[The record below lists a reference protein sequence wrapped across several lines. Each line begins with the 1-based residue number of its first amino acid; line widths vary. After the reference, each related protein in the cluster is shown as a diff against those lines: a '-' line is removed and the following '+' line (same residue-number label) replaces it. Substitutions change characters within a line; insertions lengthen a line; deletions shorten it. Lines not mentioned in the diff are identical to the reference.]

1 MSVANLQTLE
11 GKTKN
16 IEAEILSAFAESLRG
31 EFLTP
36 DAPGYDEARSIWN
49 AMIDRKPGLIVRCQG
64 ASDIIKT
71 VQFAREHRALT
82 SVCGAGHNIAGNAVC
97 DGGLMVDLRGMKS
110 VWVDPAAKVAR
121 VEPGVTLGDLDRETQ
136 MFGLATPT
144 GINST
149 TGISGL
155 TLGGG
160 FGWLSRRY
168 GLTIDNLRSADM
180 VTAEGKLVRASQNE
194 NADLFW
200 GIRGGGGN
208 FGVASSFEF
217 NLHPVGPEVLSG
229 LVIHPWEAASDVLN
243 FYREFVPKTPEELNV
258 WFILRQ
264 APPLPFLPPEVH
276 GKHIVIL
283 ACFYAGDIAQ
293 GEKLFAPLRQFGK
306 PIADVIAPHAF
317 TAWQSAFDPLL
328 APGAR
333 NYWKSHNFKEL
344 PDDLLKTLIKNGE
357 KLPTPLSEIFV
368 GMLGGAINRVA
379 PDATAY
385 PHRDAE
391 FVMNVH
397 TRWED
402 PSQDPICVQWSR
414 NFFKETEPFATGGV
428 YVNFMPDDEAGR
440 IGGAYAKNYSRLVEL
455 KKKYDPENFF
465 RMNQNI
471 SPKGT
476 A

>member
-1 MSVANLQTLE
+1 M
-11 GKTKN
+11 
-16 IEAEILSAFAESLRG
+16 AEISVLKLDGKKKNFDSDTLSAFAASLRG
-31 EFLTP
+31 ELLNPTSL
-36 DAPGYDEARSIWN
+36 GYDEARSIWN
-49 AMIDRKPGLIVRCQG
+49 AMIDRRPGLIARCQG

-71 VQFAREHRALT
+71 IRFARENTLLT
-82 SVCGAGHNIAGNAVC
+82 SICGAGHNIAGNAVC
-97 DGGLMVDLRGMKS
+97 EGGLMIDLRKMKS
-110 VWVDPAAKVAR
+110 VWVDPVAKTAR

-149 TGISGL
+149 TGIAGL

-180 VTAEGKLVRASQNE
+180 VTAEGKLLRASDNG

-229 LVIHPWEAASDVLN
+229 LVIHPWESVSEVLS
-243 FYREFVPKTPEELNV
+243 FYRDFVPKTPEDLNV
-258 WFILRQ
+258 WFVLRQ
-264 APPLPFLPPEVH
+264 APPLPFIPQSFH
-276 GKHIVIL
+276 GKPIVIL
-283 ACFYAGDIAQ
+283 ACFFAGEIAK
-293 GEKLFAPLRQFGK
+293 GEKLFAPLRKFGK
-306 PIADVIAPHAF
+306 PIADVIGPTPF

-328 APGAR
+328 TPGSR
-333 NYWKSHNFKEL
+333 NYWKSHNFKKLSDEFFNILIRSGGQL
-344 PDDLLKTLIKNGE
+344 PSPMT
-357 KLPTPLSEIFV
+357 EIFV
-368 GMLGGAINRVA
+368 GMLGGAINRIPA
-379 PDATAY
+379 DATAY

-397 TRWED
+397 ARWEK
-402 PSQDPICVQWSR
+402 PSDDGKCVNWAR
-414 NFFKETEPFATGGV
+414 KFFKETEPFATGGV
-428 YVNFMPDDEAGR
+428 YVNFMPEDEGER
-440 IGGAYAKNYSRLVEL
+440 IGGAYADNFKRLVDL
-455 KKKYDPENFF
+455 KKKYDPDNFF

-471 SPKGT
+471 RPG
-476 A
+476 